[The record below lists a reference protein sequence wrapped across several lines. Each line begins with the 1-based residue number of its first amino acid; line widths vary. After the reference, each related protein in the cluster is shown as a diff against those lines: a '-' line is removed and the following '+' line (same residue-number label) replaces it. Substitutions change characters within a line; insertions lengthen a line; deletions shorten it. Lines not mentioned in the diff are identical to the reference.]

1 MTQNALERAY
11 AARQGGDD
19 AVAEALCRS
28 ILNGDPGNFAARSLL
43 AVCLAE
49 RGEIADA
56 RPLAEQAAESD
67 PDNWRFL
74 LNLSVIREIDGDA
87 EAALD
92 YARKA
97 TGLAPERFEAWG
109 RLGDLA
115 GTQGRFDE
123 ATLALDRASDLNES
137 HPALALR
144 LAGAAFETGK
154 LDICEKAIGRFERI
168 VPQHPEALRLN
179 THLLRKRGDRAG
191 YAEAASRWLVAEPS
205 DPAAR
210 VALAHALAQRED
222 YDGAVETYRPLVEAY
237 PDDATH
243 AAALAQY
250 LLWARK
256 FDAAEHL
263 FLRALALDPKHGDA
277 AAGLARL
284 HVYRGEMESAER
296 LARQAIASDPTNV
309 EGYAQLAL
317 ATNSALSEDELQH
330 LRALADDPRIA
341 SEHRVIAGFTAGEV
355 HHRRKEHREAF
366 DSWAKANELKRTGSG
381 DASSMHYNQEE
392 AERWSERL
400 LTVFREVPRVRATP
414 VDGQPTPLFVVGM
427 PRSGTTL
434 LDVALAAH
442 RDISSGGELPAM
454 PGILEQF
461 MEWARA
467 ENWLGGTIPGP
478 VTDAMRAAYVSQYTR
493 YGIAEAKYVVD
504 KQPLNF
510 QSVGL
515 IRHLF
520 PAAPIIHIRRNPLET
535 GFSIFRKNFTRSWT
549 FSTSLEDIG
558 HFYGQYVRITD
569 RWREALGNA
578 WAEVQFE
585 TLAAEFEPQ
594 MRRIVEHIGLD
605 WDPAC
610 LDYHQRTAIVTTLSS
625 TQIRKPPSTDHLD
638 STSPYTQQ
646 LQPLRFSLEQA
657 GVAVSS
663 SKHG

>member
-1 MTQNALERAY
+1 MTQHALERAY
-11 AARQGGDD
+11 AARQEGDD
-19 AVAEALCRS
+19 AGAEALCRTM
-28 ILNGDPGNFAARSLL
+28 LQGDPKNFAAQSLL

-56 RPLAEQAAESD
+56 RPLAEQAVADE

-74 LNLSVIREIDGDA
+74 LNLSVIREIDGDSG
-87 EAALD
+87 AALD
-92 YARKA
+92 CARSA

-115 GTQGRFDE
+115 GMQGKFEE
-123 ATLALDRASDLNES
+123 AILALERASDLKED

-154 LDICEKAIGRFERI
+154 LDICQKAIDRFERI
-168 VPQHPEALRLN
+168 VPGHPDALRLK
-179 THLLRKRGDRAG
+179 THLLRMRGDRAAYG
-191 YAEAASRWLVAEPS
+191 EAASQWLAAEPN

-222 YDGAVETYRPLVEAY
+222 YDGAVETYRPLVEAH
-237 PDDATH
+237 PDDAAH

-250 LLWARK
+250 MLWARE
-256 FDAAEHL
+256 FETAERL
-263 FLRALALDPKHGDA
+263 FLRALELDPKHGDA

-284 HVYRGEMESAER
+284 HIYRGEMDSAER
-296 LARQAIASDPTNV
+296 LARQAIGADPGNV

-317 ATNSALSEDELQH
+317 ATNSALTDSELQR
-330 LRALADDPRIA
+330 LRALADDPRL
-341 SEHRVIAGFTAGEV
+341 EPGHRVVAGFTAGEV
-355 HHRRKEHREAF
+355 HHRRKEFGEAF
-366 DSWAKANELKRTGSG
+366 DAWIKANELKRASPGDVSG
-381 DASSMHYNQEE
+381 IHYDREQ
-392 AERWSERL
+392 AEQWTDRL
-400 LTVFREVPRVRATP
+400 RATFREVPDQRTSAIT
-414 VDGQPTPLFVVGM
+414 GQPTPLFVVGM

-442 RDISSGGELPAM
+442 RDIASGGELPAM
-454 PGILEQF
+454 PGILERF

-467 ENWLGGTIPGP
+467 ENWLGGPIPEAIAE
-478 VTDAMRAAYVSQYTR
+478 AMRAAYLSQYAR
-493 YGIAEAKYVVD
+493 YGIAEAKFVVD

-549 FSTSLEDIG
+549 FSTSLADIG
-558 HFYGQYVRITD
+558 HFYGQYMRVTDHWRDIDGDAWTEVR
-569 RWREALGNA
+569 
-578 WAEVQFE
+578 FE
-585 TLAAEFEPQ
+585 TLAAGFESQ
-594 MRRIVEHIGLD
+594 MRRIVEHIGLE

-610 LDYHQRTAIVTTLSS
+610 LDYHKRSAIVTTLSS
-625 TQIRKPPSTDHLD
+625 TQIRKPPSTDHID
-638 STSPYTQQ
+638 STSPYAVQ
-646 LQPLRFSLEQA
+646 LQPLRLALERA
-657 GVAVSS
+657 GVRVS
-663 SKHG
+663 

>member
-1 MTQNALERAY
+1 MTSHALERAY

-19 AVAEALCRS
+19 AAAELLCRS
-28 ILNGDPGNFAARSLL
+28 ILDGDPDNFAARSLL

-56 RPLAEQAAESD
+56 RPLAEQAVTAE
-67 PDNWRFL
+67 PGNWRFQ

-87 EAALD
+87 EAALEC
-92 YARKA
+92 ARKA
-97 TGLAPERFEAWG
+97 TALAPDRFEPWG

-115 GTQGRFDE
+115 GINERFEE
-123 ATLALDRASDLNES
+123 ATVALKRASDLNQG

-144 LAGAAFETGK
+144 LAGAAFETGNF
-154 LDICEKAIGRFERI
+154 DVCETAVTRFERV
-168 VPQHPEALRLN
+168 VPRHPEALRLK
-179 THLLRKRGDRAG
+179 THLARRRGESAA
-191 YAEAASRWLVAEPS
+191 YADAASQWFTAEPS

-222 YDGAVETYRPLVEAY
+222 YHGAAETYRPLVEAH
-237 PDDATH
+237 PDDAAH

-250 LLWARK
+250 LLWVRD

-263 FLRALALDPKHGDA
+263 FLRALALDPEHGDA

-284 HVYRGEMESAER
+284 YVYRGKMDHAER
-296 LARQAIASDPTNV
+296 LARLAIAADPANV

-317 ATNSALSEDELQH
+317 ATNSALSEDELRH
-330 LRALADDPRIA
+330 LRALADDPSIA

-355 HHRRKEHREAF
+355 HHRRKEHPEAF
-366 DSWAKANELKRTGSG
+366 ERWKTANELKRTGSG
-381 DASSMHYNQEE
+381 DASYLHYDREQV
-392 AERWSERL
+392 ERWSERL
-400 LTVFREVPRVRATP
+400 LTAFREVPRVRATA

-454 PGILEQF
+454 PGILERF

-467 ENWLGGTIPGP
+467 ENWLGGTIPAP
-478 VTDAMRAAYVSQYTR
+478 IAEAMRAAYRSQYTR
-493 YGIAEAKYVVD
+493 YEIAEAKFVVD

-520 PAAPIIHIRRNPLET
+520 PAAPIIHIRRSPLET

-558 HFYGQYVRITD
+558 HFYGQYVRVCD
-569 RWREALGNA
+569 HWRDVVGNA

-585 TLAAEFEPQ
+585 DLAADFEPQ
-594 MRRIVEHIGLD
+594 MRRLVDFLGLE
-605 WDPAC
+605 WDGAC
-610 LDYHQRTAIVTTLSS
+610 LRYHERAAVVTTLSS
-625 TQIRKPPSTDHLD
+625 AQVRNPPSSQYID
-638 STSPYTQQ
+638 STSPYARQ
-646 LQPLRFSLEQA
+646 LAPLRTALERA
-657 GVAVSS
+657 GVAVS
-663 SKHG
+663 